1 MSKNHIIFKT
11 VEWVPAL
18 CGVAIGIALVQSGF
32 CLELGWWWRA
42 PKASMMSLA
51 PSSGLKW
58 KHPLL
63 LGVKDDLHNSDTNY
77 PWNLPD
83 QGPL

>member
-1 MSKNHIIFKT
+1 MSKKHITFKT
-11 VEWVPAL
+11 VEGVPAL
-18 CGVAIGIALVQSGF
+18 GGVALVQSGF

-58 KHPLL
+58 EQTSL
-63 LGVKDDLHNSDTNY
+63 LGVRDDLHDSDTNY